1 MAWWNISMAWG
12 LLLSKCLFFV
22 QHFKYIQQ
30 EVDTQQVGENCPQH
44 DRFVEAH
51 YNHPFCLVSLSGL
64 GRWVV
69 NPNIL
74 PTNGCRKSRVEH
86 FFYHKP
92 WEINIQKLNF
102 SMIYIPIWN
111 LRSKIYPK
119 KSSKSSGRPKK
130 SLASSNLISSSKP
143 FNKRAAEIETRSSKS
158 AFLPTKK
165 NAAGLIGFWDFS
177 MGEIYQ
183 HLYSSAKNS
192 LISVLQSCFSW
203 EKKTNKLKPDMLNLF
218 CNSSPFLEKEVGDS
232 TDQISKEML
241 KTIQNDGG
249 VNPGKLN
256 PQINIHPK
264 PHWKSAGFHGLSS
277 TDFYWISTWFILLK
291 DF

>member
-30 EVDTQQVGENCPQH
+30 EVDRQQVGENCPQH

-102 SMIYIPIWN
+102 SMIYIPTWN

-143 FNKRAAEIETRSSKS
+143 FNKRAAEIETRPSKS

-165 NAAGLIGFWDFS
+165 MPLAWLVFEISVWGKYTNTYIALQRIHWFRCCSHVFLGKKKQTNSNLICWTCSATVHRFWKKRWVIVRIRFQKRCSKRFKTMEVWIQESWIRKSTSIQSHIGSQQDFMDSAVRISIGFLLD
-177 MGEIYQ
+177 
-183 HLYSSAKNS
+183 SS
-192 LISVLQSCFSW
+192 F
-203 EKKTNKLKPDMLNLF
+203 
-218 CNSSPFLEKEVGDS
+218 
-232 TDQISKEML
+232 
-241 KTIQNDGG
+241 
-249 VNPGKLN
+249 
-256 PQINIHPK
+256 
-264 PHWKSAGFHGLSS
+264 
-277 TDFYWISTWFILLK
+277 
-291 DF
+291 

>member
-102 SMIYIPIWN
+102 SMIYIPTWN

-143 FNKRAAEIETRSSKS
+143 FNKRAAEIETRPSKS

-203 EKKTNKLKPDMLNLF
+203 EKKKQTNSNLICWTCSATVHRF
-218 CNSSPFLEKEVGDS
+218 WKKRWVIVRIRFQKRCSKRFKTMEVWIQESWIHKSTSIQSHIGSQQDFMDSAVRISIGFLLDSSF
-232 TDQISKEML
+232 
-241 KTIQNDGG
+241 
-249 VNPGKLN
+249 
-256 PQINIHPK
+256 
-264 PHWKSAGFHGLSS
+264 
-277 TDFYWISTWFILLK
+277 
-291 DF
+291 